1 MMETY
6 EPLEMEV
13 IRFESED
20 ILTSS
25 GENPDGHV
33 SW

>member
-1 MMETY
+1 MMEIY

-25 GENPDGHV
+25 GENPDGF
-33 SW
+33 